1 MNKTNQALTAF
12 HRQRGITLT
21 EVLVSLVVAGAA
33 TAGLA
38 QLAGNYSDDARTQGI
53 SHHMNQIST
62 AAAEYI
68 SDNHGAIKANATAS
82 RPVLIRV
89 QDLITNN
96 YLPAGYS
103 VTNVNNQSV
112 CVLVLE
118 PAADKLE
125 AIVVAEGGEALDDV
139 SLGLAAATLG
149 ASGGGIY
156 STAATTLQGAM
167 GSWSAPVG
175 NFANAN
181 HPGRRCNGASGAV
194 QFTAG
199 HPVKALWFEQNTDAT
214 GFLYRDAVAGRPELN
229 RMNTTLDMGGNLL
242 AGLRQ
247 VSEGGTCNATT
258 EGRALATNSTGQVL
272 TCQSG
277 SWQLQGSKY
286 WRDPVANFAALG
298 PCTATQQGMTRVA
311 RNGNE
316 TGGANRARA
325 YTCSG
330 GSWRPLSVDQNGNL
344 SVPTNIVAGNDISAN
359 RDVNATRNLNAG
371 SNATIGND
379 LHVRRNAR
387 VDGSEYIVGDS
398 DVANQTVRGRATINE
413 LGGNLRVQTIAVENT
428 ACSPNG
434 KIARTSTGLLLSC
447 QSGSW
452 KMATGGSQGGG
463 FTGLIAPLKGQNLY
477 CSKTIRPSA
486 GYDQTIEGW
495 INWAADGKYLLR
507 VKLTLGNGHVPC
519 DSGFIKQPLS
529 NSVSCP
535 LRYIQGYTE
544 HASAYFSVYGL
555 SAVSTFQDKNVTCEK
570 SFR

>member
-1 MNKTNQALTAF
+1 MNKTNHALTDL

-53 SHHMNQIST
+53 SHHMNQISK
-62 AAAEYI
+62 AAADYI
-68 SDNHGAIKANATAS
+68 ADNHGAIKANATAS

-103 VTNVNNQSV
+103 VTNANNQSV

-125 AIVVAEGGEALDDV
+125 AIVVAEGGQALDDV

-181 HPGRRCNGASGAV
+181 HPGRRCNGATGAV
-194 QFTAG
+194 QFRAG

-277 SWQLQGSKY
+277 RWQLQGSKY

-344 SVPTNIVAGNDISAN
+344 SVPTNIVAGNDIRAN

-379 LHVRRNAR
+379 LHVRRNSR
-387 VDGSEYIVGDS
+387 VDGSSTIYGSEYIAGGSNVGSQNVRGDQRVQRNSRIDGSSTIYGSEYIVGNS
-398 DVANQTVRGRATINE
+398 NVANQTVRGRATINE

-447 QSGSW
+447 QSGIW
-452 KMATGGSQGGG
+452 KSVSGQAYSSCAWRSGLPGPGPGSGTG
-463 FTGLIAPLKGQNLY
+463 
-477 CSKTIRPSA
+477 
-486 GYDQTIEGW
+486 
-495 INWAADGKYLLR
+495 
-507 VKLTLGNGHVPC
+507 
-519 DSGFIKQPLS
+519 
-529 NSVSCP
+529 SVSCP
-535 LRYIQGYTE
+535 FGEVQRGIEWAFWGGYGD
-544 HASAYFSVYGL
+544 FPRRIL
-555 SAVSTFQDKNVTCEK
+555 CC
-570 SFR
+570 R